1 MYQLSLSE
9 AQLLVRRNFD
19 EQMENDSNML
29 GVDSDSEQFDSLLA
43 KMLPDAINA
52 VHANAPIQLLEGK
65 FLDVQTLGNI
75 KVVGDVLYFGI
86 RGSFLR
92 MVAFK
97 ADMSPVISDVVPE
110 YSAEGRMQ
118 LNPYTKGTYD
128 RPKLVLVQGRE
139 QSNETSFRY
148 YSLYKNYSNEDAFKA
163 IERCEYIQRYRYD
176 ESTVSYGVAE
186 NVVEN
191 VIDYLTAQMML
202 TYNEADKATFYFNK
216 ALFGKQ

>member
-97 ADMSPVISDVVPE
+97 TEMSPLICDAIPE
-110 YSAEGRMQ
+110 YSVEGRLQ

-148 YSLYKNYSNEDAFKA
+148 YSLYKIYSNEDAFKA
-163 IERCEYIQRYRYD
+163 IERCEYIPRYRYD

-216 ALFGKQ
+216 AVFGKQ